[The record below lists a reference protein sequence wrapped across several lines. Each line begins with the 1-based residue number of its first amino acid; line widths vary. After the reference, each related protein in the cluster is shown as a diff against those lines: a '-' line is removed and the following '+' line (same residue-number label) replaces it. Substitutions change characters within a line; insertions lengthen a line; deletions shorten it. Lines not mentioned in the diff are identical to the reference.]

1 MILVVCDEM
10 KKKKTPYTN
19 YGCEQENSRKIE
31 KNKKMATDMKSEGRN
46 MRM

>member
-10 KKKKTPYTN
+10 KKTTTPYTN

-31 KNKKMATDMKSEGRN
+31 KKNGDRHEERRKKYENVK
-46 MRM
+46 